1 MAAACDRLNDTV
13 GLVATMRRAGMIA
26 PLRPD
31 KYLRIA
37 AAMRRE
43 NVSAISGFASAAQR
57 CPDRPGLVDELGT
70 LTWREID
77 QRCDAFAAALQAL
90 PGGQPRVIGIM
101 CRNHRGF
108 IEAVV
113 AANRIGADL
122 LLLNTS
128 FAGPALAEV
137 VAREGADT
145 VVYDEEFTE
154 IVDRALAD
162 SPDATRIVAWT
173 DDPSALG
180 DSPTVEKM
188 IAAHAGQATEARH
201 RETPND
207 PADLRH
213 HRYPQGRQADRRRP
227 QRAQGDPGPHP
238 VAHRGGHRRRGT
250 DVSRMGLLAADLRRD
265 DGMHDRHPPQVRPR
279 GDAWSWSTATAR
291 PGWPWCR

>member
-1 MAAACDRLNDTV
+1 MALLDRLNDTV
-13 GLVATMRRAGMIA
+13 GLVTTMARSGMIA

-43 NVSAISGFASAAQR
+43 NISAVSGFASAAQR

-113 AANRIGADL
+113 AANRIGTDL

-137 VAREGADT
+137 VAREGADAM
-145 VVYDEEFTE
+145 VYDEEFTE
-154 IVDRALAD
+154 IVGRALTD
-162 SPDATRIVAWT
+162 RPDATRIIAWT
-173 DDPSALG
+173 DDPSAYG
-180 DSPTVEKM
+180 DSPTVEKL
-188 IAAHAGQATEARH
+188 ITAHAGQTPKRATEKPRTILLTSGTTG
-201 RETPND
+201 TPKG
-207 PADLRH
+207 A
-213 HRYPQGRQADRRRP
+213 
-227 QRAQGDPGPHP
+227 
-238 VAHRGGHRRRGT
+238 
-250 DVSRMGLLAADLRRD
+250 
-265 DGMHDRHPPQVRPR
+265 
-279 GDAWSWSTATAR
+279 
-291 PGWPWCR
+291 

>member
-1 MAAACDRLNDTV
+1 
-13 GLVATMRRAGMIA
+13 MRRAGMIA

-43 NVSAISGFASAAQR
+43 NVSAVSGFASAAQR
-57 CPDRPGLVDELGT
+57 CPDRPGLVDEIGT

-137 VAREGADT
+137 VAREGADA
-145 VVYDEEFTE
+145 VIYDEEFAE

-162 SPDATRIVAWT
+162 RPEATHIVAWT
-173 DDPSALG
+173 DDRRHN
-180 DSPTVEKM
+180 DSLTVEKM
-188 IAAHAGQATEARH
+188 IAAHSGQEPKRATEKPERS
-201 RETPND
+201 
-207 PADLRH
+207 ADVGH
-213 HRYPQGRQADRRRP
+213 HRYPEGRQADRRRP
-227 QRAQGDPGPHP
+227 QRAQGDPGPHA
-238 VAHRGGHRRRGT
+238 VAGRGSDRRRG
-250 DVSRMGLLAADLRRD
+250 VPRMGRSDLRRD
-265 DGMHDRHPPQVRPR
+265 DGLHDRHPPQVRPR
-279 GDAWSWSTATAR
+279 SDAGVGRPPQARRGSRWSR
-291 PGWPWCR
+291 

>member
-1 MAAACDRLNDTV
+1 MA
-13 GLVATMRRAGMIA
+13 RAGMIA

-43 NVSAISGFASAAQR
+43 NVSAVSGFASAAQR
-57 CPDRPGLVDELGT
+57 CPDRAGLVDEIGT

-137 VAREGADT
+137 VAREGADA

-162 SPDATRIVAWT
+162 RPDATRIVAWT
-173 DDPSALG
+173 DDPSAHD
-180 DSPTVEKM
+180 DSLTVEKM
-188 IAAHAGQATEARH
+188 IAAHAGQEPKRADREAA
-201 RETPND
+201 ND
-207 PADLRH
+207 PADLGH
-213 HRYPQGRQADRRRP
+213 HRHPEGRQADRRRP

-238 VAHRGGHRRRGT
+238 VAHRGSDRRRGA
-250 DVSRMGLLAADLRRD
+250 DVPRVGLLAADLRRD
-265 DGMHDRHPPQVRPR
+265 DGVHDRHPPQVRPR
-279 GDAWSWSTATAR
+279 GDAGIGRPPPGDRARAWS
-291 PGWPWCR
+291 P